1 MICRLGEQEDRLG
14 RVAFKNEMWVERNHQ
29 SIKER
34 VWHQSPEITFTNA
47 VIMRLALNKMV
58 SEHPELGAQMVTA
71 DSLEA
76 PERLEGKGRPPSD
89 DQQCIIDKLW
99 KPDSL
104 VPAPCQK
111 ESASCTVYA
120 KGLIH
125 WCERITS
132 TLYTRERNRTSYFVK
147 IRFIDGDGNAKEFA
161 AVVRFFFKVN
171 QMDAPGRQAAFAVLD
186 VFKTDII
193 VDKDT
198 GNLLRAREYTGHPEK
213 TYWRQ
218 NVVVELS
225 SIDTKLVTFRRA
237 TAADNPGW
245 FYYFSTSSHT
255 SILN

>member
-1 MICRLGEQEDRLG
+1 
-14 RVAFKNEMWVERNHQ
+14 
-29 SIKER
+29 
-34 VWHQSPEITFTNA
+34 
-47 VIMRLALNKMV
+47 
-58 SEHPELGAQMVTA
+58 
-71 DSLEA
+71 
-76 PERLEGKGRPPSD
+76 
-89 DQQCIIDKLW
+89 
-99 KPDSL
+99 
-104 VPAPCQK
+104 VPATCQK

-213 TYWRQ
+213 NILATECRCGTQLYRHKIGHVQKGYGSRQ
-218 NVVVELS
+218 PWLVLLFLHIISYIN
-225 SIDTKLVTFRRA
+225 IKLR
-237 TAADNPGW
+237 
-245 FYYFSTSSHT
+245 
-255 SILN
+255 